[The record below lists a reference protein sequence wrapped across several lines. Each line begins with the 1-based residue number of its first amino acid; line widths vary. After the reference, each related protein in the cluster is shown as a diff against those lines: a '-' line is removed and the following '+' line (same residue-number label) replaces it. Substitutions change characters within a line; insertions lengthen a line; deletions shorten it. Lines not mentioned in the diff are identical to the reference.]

1 MTLHDNT
8 AGPARDWDNAH
19 FLHPWEGMESIGD
32 NARTFA
38 ETARGIHVTS
48 ESGAELLD
56 GPAGMWCMQLGYG
69 NHEIAEAMADQPL
82 RAAVDEIAAR
92 FGLKRKEVY
101 DAALALKNAQ

>member
-1 MTLHDNT
+1 
-8 AGPARDWDNAH
+8 
-19 FLHPWEGMESIGD
+19 MESIGD

-69 NHEIAEAMADQPL
+69 NHEIAEAMADQ
-82 RAAVDEIAAR
+82 AR
-92 FGLKRKEVY
+92 
-101 DAALALKNAQ
+101 